1 MKKQDKKSTWKNGR
15 FAKVFA
21 SFILE
26 IYQNI
31 EDSQFT
37 QGIMLDERPLTQI
50 LIEETSK
57 EIITHYSLTA
67 KKIFINQRKKTNNKK
82 DLKYQEERN
91 VRLIYLSLL
100 KFKGFLRY
108 MSFQGISNQ
117 DVRNSSCYLKH
128 NFYQKGTYI
137 MRKYDK
143 SDALYGI
150 ITGKCAIRDIYP
162 KDTYKKFYMDS
173 IRGNFNEEEYRNINN
188 IPDENFMSDLEEE
201 SESDD
206 DDYIKRIRKKNFE
219 NQYLE
224 NSNFQNIKNNNNH
237 NYNNN
242 KSKIKRNSISSPR
255 RGRKTGSVIN
265 NTKLNLS
272 PIFNQKKSYEIDEKE
287 LIRRAKIDKIRENF
301 LSKLTEEQID
311 DIIDEKIFTT
321 KRKSITKISILK
333 KMKDETEKK
342 IKPKVKKIIKS
353 ITKNQTPNDLDS
365 NITTL
370 HNFILD
376 FEEENLIIKQ
386 GMCFGEWGCVY
397 NIPRTSSIY
406 CLEDTNIFYLEKKYF
421 DKLLYPKFS
430 AADIKKVHF
439 ILNKFPFL
447 KKDLKFRHL
456 LTKIT
461 PEFFDSGD
469 IVYTPFDDAKII
481 YLLYRG
487 EASLVQLPYNPISKD
502 DYLNRKNDL
511 KTILD
516 FREGGI
522 SGLEASQ
529 RNGKYEHCLI
539 VKKDFTIFLKMNVD
553 FINKKYLTFKD
564 SIKELYSQ
572 HKIVIKQFE
581 ERKKEMNKF
590 LDFRQ
595 KKNEEEIIRPNSSYN
610 SKHNLSNIVTKVNIS
625 SYLNDKNHNYTTI
638 DKNYKKKGKK
648 NIISLK
654 LDIKNNNKLSNRNQ
668 KNHHFH
674 YNLNNYTNTNINTNS
689 NTNTNSNNITQR
701 FFLTSTT
708 NINYPSINNKN
719 NNDTYFDTEENI
731 IPNIKIQKKKKEHN
745 LFIKKINKT
754 NFVKQLGL
762 PSPISHYKKVNG
774 KSIFNSG
781 KYEIPF
787 LSNIDL

>member
-37 QGIMLDERPLTQI
+37 QGIMFDERPLTQI

-67 KKIFINQRKKTNNKK
+67 KKIFINQRRKTNNKK

-224 NSNFQNIKNNNNH
+224 NSNFQNIKNKNNH
-237 NYNNN
+237 NYNNKYN
-242 KSKIKRNSISSPR
+242 KSNRNSISSPR
-255 RGRKTGSVIN
+255 RGRKNGSVIN

-502 DYLNRKNDL
+502 DYLNRKHDL

-590 LDFRQ
+590 LDIKQ

-762 PSPISHYKKVNG
+762 PSPINHYKKVNG

>member
-1 MKKQDKKSTWKNGR
+1 MLPQDKRINWKHGK
-15 FAKVFA
+15 FVKIFTA
-21 SFILE
+21 FILE

-37 QGIMLDERPLTQI
+37 QGIMFDERPLSQI

-57 EIITHYSLTA
+57 DIITHYSLSA
-67 KKIFINQRKKTNNKK
+67 KKIFINKRRKPSKK
-82 DLKYQEERN
+82 KGIQFKDERN
-91 VRLIYLSLL
+91 VKLIYLSLL

-108 MSFQGISNQ
+108 MSYQGISNQ

-128 NFYQKGTYI
+128 NFYKKGTYI

-150 ITGKCAIRDIYP
+150 ITGKCSIRDIYP
-162 KDTYKKFYMDS
+162 NDTYKKFYMDT
-173 IRGNFNEEEYRNINN
+173 IRGNFNEEDYRKIND
-188 IPDENFMSDLEEE
+188 IPDDIFMSDLEEE

-206 DDYIKRIRKKNFE
+206 EDYIKKMKKRNLEFE
-219 NQYLE
+219 YLE
-224 NSNFQNIKNNNNH
+224 NSNFKNIKKNDDNNIKKS
-237 NYNNN
+237 N
-242 KSKIKRNSISSPR
+242 KINLRRVKKR
-255 RGRKTGSVIN
+255 GSVIN
-265 NTKLNLS
+265 TSKLNLS
-272 PIFNQKKSYEIDEKE
+272 PIIKKKSYEIDEKE
-287 LIRRAKIDKIRENF
+287 LIRRARMDKLRENF

-311 DIIDEKIFTT
+311 DIIEDKIFTT
-321 KRKSITKISILK
+321 RRKSITKISIIK
-333 KMKDETEKK
+333 KMNEENTKK
-342 IKPKVKKIIKS
+342 KKKKEKKIIKP
-353 ITKNQTPNDLDS
+353 ITKNQSPNDLQS
-365 NITTL
+365 NILSL
-370 HNFILD
+370 HDFILD
-376 FEEENLIIKQ
+376 FEEENLILKE

-397 NIPRTSSIY
+397 NIPRTTSIY

-439 ILNKFPFL
+439 ILSKFPFL

-487 EASLVQLPYNPISKD
+487 EASLVQLPYNPNCKD

-539 VKKDFTIFLKMNVD
+539 VRKDFTIFLKMNVD
-553 FINKKYLTFKD
+553 FIIRKYLTFKE
-564 SIKELYSQ
+564 SIKELYLQ
-572 HKIVIKQFE
+572 HKIVIKNFE
-581 ERKKEMNKF
+581 ERKKEMNKI
-590 LDFRQ
+590 LDMKQR
-595 KKNEEEIIRPNSSYN
+595 KNEEEDIKRPYSGFNT
-610 SKHNLSNIVTKVNIS
+610 KHNLSNIVTKINLS
-625 SYLNDKNHNYTTI
+625 SYLNDKTHNYSI
-638 DKNYKKKGKK
+638 DKMFKKKEKK

-654 LDIKNNNKLSNRNQ
+654 LDIKNNNKLSYRNHN
-668 KNHHFH
+668 NHHYH
-674 YNLNNYTNTNINTNS
+674 YNITNNTNTNINTNTNTNINTNT

-701 FFLTSTT
+701 FFLTSTP
-708 NINYPSINNKN
+708 NINYPNYNNKN
-719 NNDTYFDTEENI
+719 VNDTYLDYEENI
-731 IPNIKIQKKKKEHN
+731 FPLIKKQKKKKEIN
-745 LFIKKINKT
+745 FYIKKINKT
-754 NFVKQLGL
+754 KFIKQLGL
-762 PSPISHYKKVNG
+762 PSPIKHFKKING
-774 KSIFNSG
+774 KSIFNTG

-787 LSNIDL
+787 LSNID

>member
-37 QGIMLDERPLTQI
+37 QGIMFDERPLTQI

-67 KKIFINQRKKTNNKK
+67 KKIFINQRRKTNNKK

-224 NSNFQNIKNNNNH
+224 NSNFQNIKNKNNH
-237 NYNNN
+237 NYNNKYN
-242 KSKIKRNSISSPR
+242 KSNRNSISSPR
-255 RGRKTGSVIN
+255 RGRKNGSVIN

-333 KMKDETEKK
+333 RMKDETEKK

-502 DYLNRKNDL
+502 DYLNRKHDL

-590 LDFRQ
+590 LDIKQ

-762 PSPISHYKKVNG
+762 PSPINHYKKVNG